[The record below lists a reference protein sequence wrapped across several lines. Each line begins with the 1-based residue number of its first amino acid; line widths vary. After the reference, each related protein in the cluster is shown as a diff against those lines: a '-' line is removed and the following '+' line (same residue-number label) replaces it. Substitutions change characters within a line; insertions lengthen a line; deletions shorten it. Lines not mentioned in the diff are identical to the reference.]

1 MAKYTQEVKDKA
13 VEAAKNG
20 MALKAIQTEI
30 GPNPKAT
37 LRYLAKAGIDYNAL
51 KEELKEAGKLQ
62 GVTKKQEKSKSN
74 KSKKSKKAESDFEEI
89 IVEE

>member
-20 MALKAIQTEI
+20 MALKAIQTEF

-37 LRYLAKAGIDYNAL
+37 LRYLAKSGIDYKEL
-51 KEELKEAGKLQ
+51 KAQLVSEGKLKEATNKQGKA
-62 GVTKKQEKSKSN
+62 KKN
-74 KSKKSKKAESDFEEI
+74 KSAKDIVQTEEVI
-89 IVEE
+89 EE